1 MMCYKTSQCP
11 KCGKFTS
18 EIYARINEFGISKV
32 VGTCKIHGEVDISDG
47 GWAYEDFDNEFYSE
61 EEP

>member
-1 MMCYKTSQCP
+1 MCYKTSQCP
-11 KCGKFTS
+11 ICGKFTS
-18 EIYARINEFGISKV
+18 EIYARLSEDFGISKV

-47 GWAYEDFDNEFYSE
+47 GWAYEDFDTE